1 MLKEWKKNCNKIQ
14 TSRIE
19 SNERWNKKNLNWNR
33 NNWTRI
39 IILKFHFLFK
49 LSILSVLYSF
59 LDVHAEVKLLIV
71 SSAHF
76 LRFIHSFD
84 DWIKRML
91 FDKILRGLNLLMNY
105 SVFDGLL
112 KIFFIVPDCSEIA
125 FILIVEK
132 QSFQINEEIKM

>member
-1 MLKEWKKNCNKIQ
+1 MLKEWKKICNKIQ
-14 TSRIE
+14 TNRIE
-19 SNERWNKKNLNWNR
+19 SERWNEKNLNWNR

-49 LSILSVLYSF
+49 LSILFVLYSF

-71 SSAHF
+71 SSTHF
-76 LRFIHSFD
+76 IRFIHSSH

-91 FDKILRGLNLLMNY
+91 FDRILWGLNLLINY

-112 KIFFIVPDCSEIA
+112 KIFLLFLIVPK
-125 FILIVEK
+125 LH
-132 QSFQINEEIKM
+132 SFLLFKNNHRKSMKR